1 MARPPITLAQRAL
14 LPIAIAQLVVPALP
28 SLGLGTQIG
37 DAPSEAMMRAPETP
51 PGVFFAIWG
60 VIFTA
65 YLGVALWAQR
75 SRDHVVRSVAP
86 PLALAGLAS
95 VTWMLMRQARLNEFL
110 VHLVLVALFIA
121 AYEAAR
127 RFDST
132 RGTGGS
138 PGRWVMDVATGLLAG
153 WMTLALALSTTELVR
168 SLLGY
173 ANTDAEWWMLALT
186 LLVASAAAVFAFMRI
201 TASPYFVAAL
211 AWGLVGVIINLWG
224 NVGLHVPAFLTAIF
238 AVGLLAFR
246 LRCGASGARA
256 RRLP

>member
-1 MARPPITLAQRAL
+1 MARPPTSLAQRAI
-14 LPIAIAQLVVPALP
+14 LPIAILQLVVPALP
-28 SLGLGTQIG
+28 SLGLGTPIG
-37 DAPSEAMMRAPETP
+37 DAPGQAMMRAPETP

-75 SRDHVVRSVAP
+75 SSDYVVRSVTP

-95 VTWMLMRQARLNEFL
+95 ITWMLMRQARLNEFL
-110 VHLVLVALFIA
+110 VHIVLVALFLA

-127 RFDST
+127 RFDTT

-138 PGRWVMDVATGLLAG
+138 PGRWMMDVATGLLAG
-153 WMTLALALSTTELVR
+153 WMTLALALSTTEIAR
-168 SLLGY
+168 SVLGY

-186 LLVASAAAVFAFMRI
+186 LMIASAAAVFAFRRI

-211 AWGLVGVIINLWG
+211 AWGLVGVIINLWS
-224 NVGLHVPAFLTAIF
+224 NVQLHVPAFLTAIF
-238 AVGLLAFR
+238 AFSLLTFR
-246 LRCGASGARA
+246 LRSGASGARV